1 MQSLHH
7 SERIS
12 WINRKTEKVQSKLI
26 CTLCRSSWPC
36 LGKHMEVRN
45 DVVHIAERQDGAI
58 NDATKEGK
66 IKKSNFGEH
75 SNGDTIRQT
84 T

>member
-1 MQSLHH
+1 
-7 SERIS
+7 
-12 WINRKTEKVQSKLI
+12 
-26 CTLCRSSWPC
+26 
-36 LGKHMEVRN
+36 MEVRN